1 VWPSTQQ
8 GGFVAAVSVRRKEMQ
23 ACGEQNTNDPDFFLA
38 YYTSFY

>member
-8 GGFVAAVSVRRKEMQ
+8 RGFVAAVSVRKEVR

-38 YYTSFY
+38 YYISFY